1 MQQEACDVCAA
12 GMPVTDLCACT
23 ATSILAE
30 DHKPA
35 QPDER
40 ARIMAAG
47 GFLSEIG
54 GITRVNGEPA
64 LH

>member
-1 MQQEACDVCAA
+1 VLNTWLL
-12 GMPVTDLCACT
+12 VLCCP
-23 ATSILAE
+23 AE

-54 GITRVNGEPA
+54 GITRVNGECWGLLGQPG
-64 LH
+64 L